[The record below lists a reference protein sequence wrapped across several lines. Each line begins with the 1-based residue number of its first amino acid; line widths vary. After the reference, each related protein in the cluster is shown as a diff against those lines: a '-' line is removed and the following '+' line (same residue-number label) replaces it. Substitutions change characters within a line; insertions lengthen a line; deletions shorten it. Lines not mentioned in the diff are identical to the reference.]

1 MWKIIATNLKE
12 RWCAYLAFG
21 VELVLF
27 LTVGYQMLNDL
38 VPYLQQERMYRTNQL
53 DHIVYFSV
61 RDGESVTEQ
70 DITIEGVSWLGEN
83 LNWKSDKKGT
93 VILPVDEQ
101 YFSYMKYDY
110 SQSMDMAQVSGNKA
124 VIPRNMAQ
132 KYVLGGEYTITIDVR
147 ESITFTVVGIL
158 KDDNIFEKPSGME
171 DYMAVSGGIGD
182 ILLVPDEETEKTFS
196 KAGIYMLW
204 LDQVKDKKSV
214 MEQLNDMDIVEEVR
228 DLEDCMKYLT
238 SLERTSVATPMV
250 LFVTALLVCIVSFW
264 SHILLSVVYFRRKYN
279 ICYICGLTW
288 TKCLCLQWISDA
300 IPTVLAIGVTIPTL
314 YQLSDIKP
322 SFLVLGVCVAVTGL
336 LYLMGELIGI
346 VFLRQKNIMENM
358 EEIV

>member
-147 ESITFTVVGIL
+147 
-158 KDDNIFEKPSGME
+158 
-171 DYMAVSGGIGD
+171 
-182 ILLVPDEETEKTFS
+182 
-196 KAGIYMLW
+196 
-204 LDQVKDKKSV
+204 
-214 MEQLNDMDIVEEVR
+214 
-228 DLEDCMKYLT
+228 
-238 SLERTSVATPMV
+238 
-250 LFVTALLVCIVSFW
+250 
-264 SHILLSVVYFRRKYN
+264 HN
-279 ICYICGLTW
+279 IC
-288 TKCLCLQWISDA
+288 
-300 IPTVLAIGVTIPTL
+300 
-314 YQLSDIKP
+314 
-322 SFLVLGVCVAVTGL
+322 
-336 LYLMGELIGI
+336 
-346 VFLRQKNIMENM
+346 
-358 EEIV
+358 